1 MLQCSGISG
10 LRSDKISR
18 GNPHGY
24 RHRAASG
31 HLRPR
36 SHSFERVLRRQ
47 AHGRLDLPRSLR
59 EVRRDARSTASST
72 GTVDVGSIVVKD
84 ENLAAHLQSPE
95 FFDAERH
102 PELRFES
109 SDIRRGEGDE
119 VVVDGELTIKG
130 ITKAVEARGTLEGP
144 AVTFGDVNKVGLT
157 LEAIIDRTEFGLNWN
172 APLPKGGFALAND
185 VKLIVELELAEQA

>member
-1 MLQCSGISG
+1 MATATEQLQGTWVLDPIHSSA
-10 LRSDKISR
+10 SFAVKHMVVSTFR
-18 GNPHGY
+18 G
-24 RHRAASG
+24 R
-31 HLRPR
+31 
-36 SHSFERVLRRQ
+36 FEKF
-47 AHGRLDLPRSLR
+47 
-59 EVRRDARSTASST
+59 DATLT
-72 GTVDVGSIVVKD
+72 DGKLVGTVDVGSIVVKD

-109 SDIRRGEGDE
+109 TDIRRTGDGDE

-130 ITKAVEARGTLEGP
+130 ITKPVEARGTLEGP

-185 VKLIVELELAEQA
+185 VKLIVELELAKAEA

>member
-1 MLQCSGISG
+1 MT
-10 LRSDKISR
+10 
-18 GNPHGY
+18 
-24 RHRAASG
+24 
-31 HLRPR
+31 
-36 SHSFERVLRRQ
+36 VLTEART
-47 AHGRLDLPRSLR
+47 ALP
-59 EVRRDARSTASST
+59 T
-72 GTVDVGSIVVKD
+72 GTWTLDPVHSTIGFELPYLVGTVRGHFTDVDAKLTAESLSGSARVASVDVKD

-109 SDIRRGEGDE
+109 TDIRRTGDGDE

-130 ITKAVEARGTLEGP
+130 ITKPVEARGTLEGP

>member
-1 MLQCSGISG
+1 MATATEQIQGTYVLDPVHSSA
-10 LRSDKISR
+10 SFAVKHMVVSTFR
-18 GNPHGY
+18 G
-24 RHRAASG
+24 R
-31 HLRPR
+31 
-36 SHSFERVLRRQ
+36 FEKF
-47 AHGRLDLPRSLR
+47 
-59 EVRRDARSTASST
+59 DATLT
-72 GTVDVGSIVVKD
+72 DGKLVGTVDVGSIVVKD

-109 SDIRRGEGDE
+109 TDIRRTGDGDE

-130 ITKAVEARGTLEGP
+130 ITKPVEARGTLEGP

-172 APLPKGGFALAND
+172 APLPKGGVALGND
-185 VKLIVELELAEQA
+185 VTLSVDLELKKA

>member
-1 MLQCSGISG
+1 MATATQQLQGTYVLDPVHSSA
-10 LRSDKISR
+10 SFAVKHMVVSTFR
-18 GNPHGY
+18 GRFANFD
-24 RHRAASG
+24 AT
-31 HLRPR
+31 
-36 SHSFERVLRRQ
+36 
-47 AHGRLDLPRSLR
+47 LPDGQL
-59 EVRRDARSTASST
+59 V

-109 SDIRRGEGDE
+109 TDIRPTGEGDE

>member
-1 MLQCSGISG
+1 MTTATAQLQGTYVLDPIHSSASFAVKHMIVSTF
-10 LRSDKISR
+10 R
-18 GNPHGY
+18 G
-24 RHRAASG
+24 R
-31 HLRPR
+31 
-36 SHSFERVLRRQ
+36 FETF
-47 AHGRLDLPRSLR
+47 
-59 EVRRDARSTASST
+59 DAKLVDGKLT

-102 PELRFES
+102 PELRFVS
-109 SDIRRGEGDE
+109 SEIRPDGDE

-130 ITKAVEARGTLEGP
+130 ITKAVEARGTIEGP
-144 AVTFGDVNKVGLT
+144 AVTFGDVNKVGLS

>member
-1 MLQCSGISG
+1 MTTATAQLQGTYVLDPIHSSASFAVKHMIVSTF
-10 LRSDKISR
+10 R
-18 GNPHGY
+18 G
-24 RHRAASG
+24 R
-31 HLRPR
+31 
-36 SHSFERVLRRQ
+36 FETFDATLVD
-47 AHGRLDLPRSLR
+47 GRL
-59 EVRRDARSTASST
+59 T

-102 PELRFES
+102 PELRFVS
-109 SDIRRGEGDE
+109 SEIRPDGDQ

-130 ITKAVEARGTLEGP
+130 ITKAVEARGTIEGP
-144 AVTFGDVNKVGLT
+144 AVTFGDVNKIGLS
-157 LEAIIDRTEFGLNWN
+157 LEAIIDRTEFGLDWN

>member
-1 MLQCSGISG
+1 MTTATAQLQGTYVLDPIHSSASFAVKHMIVSTFRGRFEKFDATLVDGKLTGI
-10 LRSDKISR
+10 
-18 GNPHGY
+18 
-24 RHRAASG
+24 
-31 HLRPR
+31 
-36 SHSFERVLRRQ
+36 
-47 AHGRLDLPRSLR
+47 
-59 EVRRDARSTASST
+59 
-72 GTVDVGSIVVKD
+72 VDVGSIVVKD

-102 PELRFES
+102 PELRFVS
-109 SDIRRGEGDE
+109 SEIRPDGDE

-130 ITKAVEARGTLEGP
+130 ITKAVEARGTIEGP
-144 AVTFGDVNKVGLT
+144 AVTFGDVNKIGLS

>member
-1 MLQCSGISG
+1 MTAITSTTPIPAGTTWAA
-10 LRSDKISR
+10 DKVHSNVGFAVKHMVVSTFR
-18 GNPHGY
+18 G
-24 RHRAASG
+24 R
-31 HLRPR
+31 
-36 SHSFERVLRRQ
+36 FEKF
-47 AHGRLDLPRSLR
+47 
-59 EVRRDARSTASST
+59 DATLT
-72 GTVDVGSIVVKD
+72 DGKLVGTVDVGSIVVKD

-109 SDIRRGEGDE
+109 TEIRRTGEGDE

-130 ITKAVEARGTLEGP
+130 ITKPVEARGTLEGP

>member
-1 MLQCSGISG
+1 MATATEQIQGTYKLDPVHSSA
-10 LRSDKISR
+10 SFAVKHMVVSTFR
-18 GNPHGY
+18 G
-24 RHRAASG
+24 R
-31 HLRPR
+31 
-36 SHSFERVLRRQ
+36 FENFD
-47 AHGRLDLPRSLR
+47 ATLDDGKLI
-59 EVRRDARSTASST
+59 
-72 GTVDVGSIVVKD
+72 GTVDVSSIVVKD

-109 SDIRRGEGDE
+109 TDIRRGEGDE

-130 ITKAVEARGTLEGP
+130 ITRPVEARGTLEGP

>member
-1 MLQCSGISG
+1 MATATEQLQGTWVLDPIHSSA
-10 LRSDKISR
+10 SFAVKHMVVSTFR
-18 GNPHGY
+18 G
-24 RHRAASG
+24 R
-31 HLRPR
+31 
-36 SHSFERVLRRQ
+36 FEKF
-47 AHGRLDLPRSLR
+47 
-59 EVRRDARSTASST
+59 DATLT
-72 GTVDVGSIVVKD
+72 DGKLVGTVDVGSIVVKD
-84 ENLAAHLQSPE
+84 ENLAAHLQSPD

-109 SDIRRGEGDE
+109 TDI
-119 VVVDGELTIKG
+119 
-130 ITKAVEARGTLEGP
+130 RGTLEGP